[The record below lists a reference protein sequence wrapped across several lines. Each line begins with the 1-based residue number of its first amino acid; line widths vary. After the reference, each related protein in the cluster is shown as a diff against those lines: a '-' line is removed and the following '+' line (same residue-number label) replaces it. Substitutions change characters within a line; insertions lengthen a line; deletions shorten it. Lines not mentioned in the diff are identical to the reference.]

1 MNIAVITGASA
12 GIGRELVYAVD
23 KDAEYD
29 EIWVIARRKERLE
42 ELRGKCRN
50 PIRPI
55 ALDLS
60 DLSSIDAYQALL
72 EQEQPEIKMLVN
84 AAGCGVFGPFAE
96 ADRKK
101 LISSAQ
107 LNSLAL
113 TGMCHA
119 SLPYMHSGSNIINMG
134 SNSAWQPVPFQAVYG
149 ASKSYVLSLSRA
161 LGRELR
167 PQGIHVMC
175 VCPGWIKTEFQQV
188 AHHDEFIRYVDKW
201 YGPDEVAAQAM
212 KDADAFYQRL
222 SSRMERRYLV
232 DASQTEKERKRLE
245 ARNQEI
251 DGMFLSLYTD
261 KAKGVLTEQ
270 RFMKLTA
277 ALEQEQEANQ
287 KRLHDLAVMQ
297 SRADAQESE
306 VRTFIKEIRRYAAI
320 EELDESVL
328 NRLISKILIGEVKK
342 VDGQKVQEVRIVY
355 NFVGEIPEIAA

>member
-72 EQEQPEIKMLVN
+72 EQEQPEIRMLVN

-134 SNSAWQPVPFQAVYG
+134 SNIILGEISFLSNAVG
-149 ASKSYVLSLSRA
+149 AVLQLACSMDYVLSLSRA

-212 KDADAFYQRL
+212 KDLKKKKSVSILGHPVRRQVRL
-222 SSRMERRYLV
+222 VKFLPV
-232 DASQTEKERKRLE
+232 DT
-245 ARNQEI
+245 
-251 DGMFLSLYTD
+251 
-261 KAKGVLTEQ
+261 
-270 RFMKLTA
+270 
-277 ALEQEQEANQ
+277 
-287 KRLHDLAVMQ
+287 VMDIWCRQ
-297 SRADAQESE
+297 QG
-306 VRTFIKEIRRYAAI
+306 I
-320 EELDESVL
+320 E
-328 NRLISKILIGEVKK
+328 
-342 VDGQKVQEVRIVY
+342 
-355 NFVGEIPEIAA
+355 